1 MRLKIIW
8 TASLALLCFCL
19 AAAGE
24 TQAHK
29 LMVSAVP
36 EAEGTLTVQAFFPDG
51 TPAQE
56 VPVAVSST
64 DGHPILSGKTNAQ
77 GLVKIAPLAPGAY
90 RVEVGDPL
98 GHRAETRG
106 VLPGATPPQ
115 AAPSPRETTPA
126 AAPPPLAGAPAPPGE
141 AFPWGNLLAGLGFIF
156 GVAAFILVL
165 KLRAEVR
172 KLAPRD

>member
-1 MRLKIIW
+1 
-8 TASLALLCFCL
+8 
-19 AAAGE
+19 
-24 TQAHK
+24 
-29 LMVSAVP
+29 MVSAVP
-36 EAEGTLTVQAFFPDG
+36 EAEGTLMVQVFFPDG
-51 TPAQE
+51 TPAQA
-56 VPVAVSST
+56 VPVAVISADGRPVLSS
-64 DGHPILSGKTNAQ
+64 KTNAQ

-98 GHRAETRG
+98 GHRAETRV

-126 AAPPPLAGAPAPPGE
+126 AVPPPVGATAPLGE